1 MDGKLLRLGIVI
13 ATLILGIFL
22 VSSIYRNFSHLMEQ
36 QSGQT
41 EQPAVDSTPAQK
53 PSDQKPS

>member
-1 MDGKLLRLGIVI
+1 MEGKLLRLGIVI

-36 QSGQT
+36 PPGQPG
-41 EQPAVDSTPAQK
+41 QPASVNGAPAQQ
-53 PSDQKPS
+53 P